1 MADDA
6 TCTLVSEDVWG
17 RERVYV
23 YNVVGGSSY
32 PAGGYKTSLPVPI
45 KGAYAMEEV
54 ASTGTVASSILYA
67 AKLDVATPNAVA
79 VRFVVMAGAE
89 ASGSVTTIG
98 FRLRFHVR

>member
-6 TCTLVSEDVWG
+6 VCTLISEDVWG

-23 YNVVGGSSY
+23 YNVVGGASY

-45 KGAYAMEEV
+45 KGSYSMEVV
-54 ASTGTVASSILYA
+54 AATGTVASSILYD
-67 AKLDVATPNAVA
+67 AKLDVATPNACA

-89 ASGSVTTIG
+89 ASGNVSAIG